1 MNRSENANME
11 VEEVL
16 RLSPDFTLQVLQ
28 EMIPLKDPAVKERF
42 IKAVHKAGL
51 PE

>member
-1 MNRSENANME
+1 MDRIEDANIE

-28 EMIPLKDPAVKERF
+28 EMIPLKDPVVKERL
-42 IKAVHKAGL
+42 INAARKAGL